1 MLAGCTSVQYNSGN
15 HTARP
20 DSVQFPNGMTT
31 AYDFYPVS
39 GTANDD
45 RLAEIHTTGPG
56 GTISKFNYQYDPNG
70 RINQWTQQQGG
81 ASALRNYAF
90 AYDRSGQLTDTVIT
104 DDSEN
109 ILKTWSWQ
117 YDPAGN
123 RLRESVDTS
132 STYNTFN
139 NLNQL
144 DQIGGSGT
152 TLVQGIVD
160 DVARERGDGAPK
172 VCPKG
177 CFWRVPFGRQE
188 QQPAIASPS
197 EASGEG
203 WVTVNGV
210 QAAMFAL
217 PDGDYRFRRTIPVE
231 EGSNTITVEAMDAS
245 ENVATNV
252 YTVQIG
258 GVLKELEFDLNGN
271 LRYERDDN
279 EVVLREF
286 QWDARNRLVAII
298 DGDNTTEFEYDGLDR
313 RVRIVE
319 KENDVEQSNVTFLW
333 AGSDIIQKRAAN
345 TETILRNYFD
355 DGFTEGS
362 NNYYYTK
369 DHLGSIREVVADD
382 GITIESRY
390 EYTPWGVVTRTEGT
404 GVESDFLY
412 TGHLYHEES
421 GLFLAQYRA
430 YDPGTGR
437 WLSRD
442 PLGFVDG
449 PNLYAYVGNDPIN
462 FWDPWG
468 LSTWWNPFTWD
479 SSDWSAAAYGAKTPF
494 RLVSEALEYGECNR
508 GVTGNDHD
516 HHAIAVR
523 RFGQNVEKHY
533 GFVAGAFAA
542 KGAGV
547 AGNVLEIALWISP
560 FHEAGDWLDDMK
572 ANDQG
577 FMDYLEERIYPN
589 ERERGC
595 K

>member
-1 MLAGCTSVQYNSGN
+1 
-15 HTARP
+15 
-20 DSVQFPNGMTT
+20 
-31 AYDFYPVS
+31 
-39 GTANDD
+39 
-45 RLAEIHTTGPG
+45 
-56 GTISKFNYQYDPNG
+56 
-70 RINQWTQQQGG
+70 
-81 ASALRNYAF
+81 
-90 AYDRSGQLTDTVIT
+90 LTDTVVT
-104 DDSEN
+104 DDSETV
-109 ILKTWSWQ
+109 LKTWSWQ

-123 RLRESVDTS
+123 RLRESVDTA

-144 DQIGGSGT
+144 EQIGGSGT

-160 DVARERGDGAPK
+160 DVARARGDGAPK

-258 GVLKELEFDLNGN
+258 GVLMELEFDLNGN

-333 AGSDIIQKRAAN
+333 SGSEIIQKRAADA
-345 TETILRNYFD
+345 ETILRNYFD
-355 DGFTEGS
+355 DGFTEGAD
-362 NNYYYTK
+362 NFYYTK
-369 DHLGSIREVVADD
+369 DHLGSIREVVAYD
-382 GITIESRY
+382 GTTIESRY
-390 EYTPWGVVTRTEGT
+390 EYTPWGVVTRTDGT

-412 TGHLYHEES
+412 TGHLYHESS

-430 YDPGTGR
+430 YDPRTGR

-442 PLGFVDG
+442 PLGEIAG
-449 PNLYAYVGNDPIN
+449 YNLYAYVLNDPIN
-462 FWDPWG
+462 LWDPLG
-468 LSTWWNPFTWD
+468 LDWLDTASNFSAGVGDTLSFGATRWARRKINERFFGD
-479 SSDWSAAAYGAKTPF
+479 SGDMVDRCSSAYNA
-494 RLVSEALEYGECNR
+494 GEWT
-508 GVTGNDHD
+508 GVG
-516 HHAIAVR
+516 IS
-523 RFGQNVEKHY
+523 
-533 GFVAGAFAA
+533 FAA
-542 KGAGV
+542 GGAAGLRAAGSKGAGREFSHWIPDRV
-547 AGNVLEIALWISP
+547 LKRTGSNRIRNDFGRSRFNGNYVTPRRHAQHDPKRFLSGDRGMQGKFGPAHRQFDRIPNAYKGGALGGAYGGASM
-560 FHEAGDWLDDMK
+560 L
-572 ANDQG
+572 ANDSG
-577 FMDYLEERIYPN
+577 
-589 ERERGC
+589 GC
-595 K
+595 P

>member
-1 MLAGCTSVQYNSGN
+1 MMS
-15 HTARP
+15 
-20 DSVQFPNGMTT
+20 NGRIFETT
-31 AYDFYPVS
+31 FS
-39 GTANDD
+39 
-45 RLAEIHTTGPG
+45 
-56 GTISKFNYQYDPNG
+56 YQYDPNG

-90 AYDRSGQLTDTVIT
+90 AYDRSGQLTDTVVT

-109 ILKTWSWQ
+109 VLKTWSWQ

-123 RLRESVDTS
+123 RLRESVDTA

-139 NLNQL
+139 DLNQL
-144 DQIGGSGT
+144 NQIGGSGT
-152 TLVQGIVD
+152 TLVEGIVD
-160 DVARERGDGAPK
+160 K
-172 VCPKG
+172 
-177 CFWRVPFGRQE
+177 
-188 QQPAIASPS
+188 PAI
-197 EASGEG
+197 
-203 WVTVNGV
+203 VMVNDV

-245 ENVATNV
+245 ENVATNI

-298 DGDNTTEFEYDGLDR
+298 DGDSTTEFEYDGLDR

-319 KENDVEQSNVTFLW
+319 KENDVEQSNVTFLR
-333 AGSDIIQKRAAN
+333 AGSKIIQKRAAD

-355 DGFTEGS
+355 DGFTEGTD
-362 NNYYYTK
+362 NFYYTK

-449 PNLYAYVGNDPIN
+449 PNLYAYVGNDSIN
-462 FWDPWG
+462 FWDPLG
-468 LSTWWNPFTWD
+468 LWSIRLGGGLGLAGFIEFGWNGGPTLSGDVGIGIGAEVKVSKTSESTLY
-479 SSDWSAAAYGAKTPF
+479 SSKDCYKHKT
-494 RLVSEALEYGECNR
+494 E
-508 GVTGNDHD
+508 GVTFFGGFEVGVSGGVGRARLGAQVEAIIEADHYNAGRLRASGGGTAQIGRVGGSKDLGFGFRGNRDCTEAFID
-516 HHAIAVR
+516 SKMASSVGI
-523 RFGQNVEKHY
+523 G
-533 GFVAGAFAA
+533 GLAFAGF
-542 KGAGV
+542 KGGYS
-547 AGNVLEIALWISP
+547 W
-560 FHEAGDWLDDMK
+560 
-572 ANDQG
+572 
-577 FMDYLEERIYPN
+577 R
-589 ERERGC
+589 
-595 K
+595 